1 MLVPVI
7 VSGGAGSR
15 LWPVSRELHPKPF
28 MQIDGHSLIQK
39 TFLRAANLDN
49 VSDVLT
55 VTSKDTVFMT
65 RDAYSALKHNK
76 KQHFVLEPV
85 GRNTAPA
92 IAASALYVSKVFGD
106 DALLLILSADHL
118 IQKDES
124 FHEAVKQACELAKNG
139 RIVTFGIKPS
149 AAETGY
155 GYIEANG
162 TDVIRFIEKP
172 DYQKA
177 VEYVSSGFLWNAGI
191 FCFTAGTI
199 IKELTQHAPEV
210 VDQVKKALALEGVG
224 SNIEECILN
233 KEDFVLSPDI
243 SIDYA
248 VMEKSDKISVVACD
262 IGWSDIGSW
271 DSLSVLT
278 PADKAGNQVDGVV
291 DTILVNSTNNYVKS
305 NGNRVVAAVGVDNLI
320 IVDTPDALLIANRDN
335 AQDVKKV
342 VSQLKEA
349 KHESYQL
356 HRTVT
361 RPWGT
366 YTTLEEGNGF
376 KMKRIAV
383 KPGGSLSLQMHHHRS
398 EHWIVVSGTAKVV
411 NGDQELL
418 LHPNQSTYIPAGQT
432 HRLTNPG
439 VIECV
444 LIEVQVGIY
453 LGEDDIVRFSDIYGR
468 VK

>member
-7 VSGGAGSR
+7 ISGGSGSR

-28 MQIDGHSLIQK
+28 MLVDEHSLIQK
-39 TFLRAANLDN
+39 TFLRAANLN
-49 VSDVLT
+49 DVTDIIT

-65 RDAYSALKHNK
+65 RDSYLGLTHNK
-76 KQHFVLEPV
+76 KPHFILEPI

-92 IAASALYVSKVFGD
+92 IAASALCAVQLFGKD
-106 DALLLILSADHL
+106 TILLALAADHL
-118 IQKDES
+118 IQNCES
-124 FHEAVKQACELAKNG
+124 FQEAVQEAIDLAKKG
-139 RIVTFGIKPS
+139 RIVTFGIQPS
-149 AAETGY
+149 SPETGY
-155 GYIEANG
+155 GYIEAQGN
-162 TDVIRFIEKP
+162 TVVRFIEKP
-172 DYQKA
+172 DYQNA
-177 VEYVSSGFLWNAGI
+177 VQYVASGFLWNSGM
-191 FCFTAGTI
+191 FCFTAGTMLS
-199 IKELTQHAPEV
+199 ELEKHAPDV
-210 VDQVKKALALEGVG
+210 LRAVKNAMQVENDNSEIEYTLNEKAFAQA
-224 SNIEECILN
+224 
-233 KEDFVLSPDI
+233 PDI

-248 VMEKSDKISVVACD
+248 ILEKSDKVSVVACD

-271 DSLSVLT
+271 DSISDLS
-278 PADKAGNQVDGVV
+278 PSDEAGNQLDGAA
-291 DTILVNSTNNYVKS
+291 DAILVNSTNNYIKS
-305 NGNRVVAAVGVDNLI
+305 NANRMIATVGVDNLI
-320 IVDTPDALLIANRDN
+320 IVDTPDALLIANRNN

-342 VSQLKEA
+342 VSRLKEK
-349 KHESYQL
+349 KHESCHTHL
-356 HRTVT
+356 TVN

-398 EHWIVVSGTAKVV
+398 EHWIVVSGTAEVV
-411 NGDQELL
+411 NGDEKML

-439 VIECV
+439 VIDCV

-468 VK
+468 VN

>member
-7 VSGGAGSR
+7 ISGGAGSR

-28 MQIDGHSLIQK
+28 MLVDEHSLIQK
-39 TFLRAANLDN
+39 TFLRAANLASVTDII
-49 VSDVLT
+49 T
-55 VTSKDTVFMT
+55 VTSKDTLFLT
-65 RDAYSALKHNK
+65 RDAYLDINHNK
-76 KQHFVLEPV
+76 KPHFILEPV

-92 IAASALYVSKVFGD
+92 IAASALLAAELFGED
-106 DALLLILSADHL
+106 TILLALAADHL
-118 IQKDES
+118 IQKCES
-124 FHEAVKQACELAKNG
+124 FQNAVEKAAILAKTG
-139 RIVTFGIKPS
+139 RIVTFGIQPS
-149 AAETGY
+149 NPETGY

-162 TDVIRFIEKP
+162 SDVVRFIEKP
-172 DYQKA
+172 DYEKA
-177 VEYVSSGFLWNAGI
+177 VEYVSSGFLWNSGM
-191 FCFTAGTI
+191 FCFTAGTML
-199 IKELTQHAPEV
+199 KELAEHAPEV
-210 VDQVKKALALEGVG
+210 LKAVTQAIQNQQGD
-224 SNIEECILN
+224 SQEECLLGE
-233 KEDFVLSPDI
+233 KEFSQAPDI

-248 VMEKSDKISVVACD
+248 ILEKSDKVSVVSCD

-271 DSLSVLT
+271 DSISDLA
-278 PADKAGNQVDGVV
+278 PADENGNQLDGAS
-291 DTILVNSTNNYVKS
+291 DPILINSKNNYIKS
-305 NGNRVVAAVGVDNLI
+305 NANRIVATVGVEDLI
-320 IVDTPDALLIANRDN
+320 IVDTPDALLIANRAN

-342 VSQLKEA
+342 VNRLKEV
-349 KHESYQL
+349 KHESCQL
-356 HRTVT
+356 HRTVS

-411 NGDQELL
+411 NGEEEKL
-418 LHPNQSTYIPAGQT
+418 LHPNESTYIPAGQT

-468 VK
+468 VS

>member
-7 VSGGAGSR
+7 ISGGAGSR
-15 LWPVSRELHPKPF
+15 LWPVSREFHPKPF
-28 MQIDGHSLIQK
+28 ILVDEHSLIQK
-39 TFLRAANLDN
+39 TFLRAANLNN
-49 VSDVLT
+49 VTDIIT
-55 VTSKDTVFMT
+55 VTSKDTVFLT
-65 RDAYSALKHNK
+65 RDAYVGIKHNK
-76 KQHFVLEPV
+76 TPHFILEPV

-92 IAASALYVSKVFGD
+92 IAASALCAAQMFGED
-106 DALLLILSADHL
+106 TILLALAADHL
-118 IQKDES
+118 IQKCES
-124 FHEAVKQACELAKNG
+124 FQEAVNSAVELAKKG
-139 RIVTFGIKPS
+139 RIVTFGIQPS
-149 AAETGY
+149 APETGY
-155 GYIEANG
+155 GYIEASGDN
-162 TDVIRFIEKP
+162 VIRFIEKP
-172 DYQKA
+172 DYAKA
-177 VEYVSSGFLWNAGI
+177 VEYVSAGFLWNSGM
-191 FCFTAGTI
+191 FCFTAGTML
-199 IKELTQHAPEV
+199 KELSIHAPEV
-210 VDQVKKALALEGVG
+210 LESVKKSMQIASDHSMQEYMLDKQEFSQA
-224 SNIEECILN
+224 
-233 KEDFVLSPDI
+233 PDI

-248 VMEKSDKISVVACD
+248 ILEKSDKVSVVSCD

-271 DSLSVLT
+271 DSISELS
-278 PADKAGNQVDGVV
+278 PSDEHGNHLDGAS
-291 DTILVNSTNNYVKS
+291 DAILINSKNNYIKS
-305 NGNRVVAAVGVDNLI
+305 SANRMVATVGVEDLI
-320 IVDTPDALLIANRDN
+320 IVDTPDALLVANRAN

-342 VSQLKEA
+342 VNRLKEA
-349 KHESYQL
+349 KHESCQL
-356 HRTVT
+356 HRTVS

-411 NGDQELL
+411 NGDQEML

-468 VK
+468 VG